1 MLNLCSVF
9 DNVSVKGKSDK
20 LATQNKKYNPH
31 YIWPAI
37 NIWAGQSIRITD
49 VWIKI

>member
-1 MLNLCSVF
+1 MFNLGSVF

-20 LATQNKKYNPH
+20 LATQTTKYNPH

-37 NIWAGQSIRITD
+37 RI
-49 VWIKI
+49 